1 MGWQFLRILCSSS
14 SLNLIIMI
22 VINDTTTTNNS
33 NDDDDDD
40 GNGDGDDDDNDD
52 DADDGDDD
60 DDDDDDLEAAHPHS
74 RSWSNIPGRIG
85 SGKPWFSRTGEK
97 RSTRRKTSQ
106 SKIENQQQTQPTYD
120 MSLSHCK
127 SYLPK

>member
-1 MGWQFLRILCSSS
+1 M
-14 SLNLIIMI
+14 
-22 VINDTTTTNNS
+22 NDTTTTNNS

-40 GNGDGDDDDNDD
+40 
-52 DADDGDDD
+52 
-60 DDDDDDLEAAHPHS
+60 DDDDLEAAHSHS
-74 RSWSNIPGRIG
+74 RSWSNIPVRIG

-97 RSTRRKTSQ
+97 RSTRRKTYQ

>member
-1 MGWQFLRILCSSS
+1 
-14 SLNLIIMI
+14 MI
-22 VINDTTTTNNS
+22 VINDTTTNNNS
-33 NDDDDDD
+33 ND
-40 GNGDGDDDDNDD
+40 
-52 DADDGDDD
+52 DDD

-74 RSWSNIPGRIG
+74 RSWSNIPVRIG

-97 RSTRRKTSQ
+97 RS
-106 SKIENQQQTQPTYD
+106 NQQQTQLTYD

>member
-1 MGWQFLRILCSSS
+1 
-14 SLNLIIMI
+14 MI
-22 VINDTTTTNNS
+22 VINDTTTNNNS
-33 NDDDDDD
+33 ND
-40 GNGDGDDDDNDD
+40 
-52 DADDGDDD
+52 DDD

-74 RSWSNIPGRIG
+74 RSWSNIPVRIG

-97 RSTRRKTSQ
+97 RS
-106 SKIENQQQTQPTYD
+106 NQQQTQPTYD

>member
-1 MGWQFLRILCSSS
+1 MGCQFLRILCSSS
-14 SLNLIIMI
+14 LLNFIIMI

-40 GNGDGDDDDNDD
+40 GNGDGDDDD
-52 DADDGDDD
+52 
-60 DDDDDDLEAAHPHS
+60 DDDDLEAAHPHS
-74 RSWSNIPGRIG
+74 RSWSNIPVRIG

-97 RSTRRKTSQ
+97 RSTRRKTYQ

>member
-1 MGWQFLRILCSSS
+1 
-14 SLNLIIMI
+14 MI

-33 NDDDDDD
+33 DDDDDDD
-40 GNGDGDDDDNDD
+40 GNG
-52 DADDGDDD
+52 DGDDD

-74 RSWSNIPGRIG
+74 RSWSNIPVRIG

-97 RSTRRKTSQ
+97 RS
-106 SKIENQQQTQPTYD
+106 NQQQTQLTYD

>member
-1 MGWQFLRILCSSS
+1 
-14 SLNLIIMI
+14 MI

-40 GNGDGDDDDNDD
+40 GNGDGDDDD
-52 DADDGDDD
+52 

-74 RSWSNIPGRIG
+74 RSWSNIPVRIG

-97 RSTRRKTSQ
+97 RS
-106 SKIENQQQTQPTYD
+106 NQQQTQLTYD

>member
-1 MGWQFLRILCSSS
+1 MGCQFLRILCSSS
-14 SLNLIIMI
+14 LLNFIIMI
-22 VINDTTTTNNS
+22 VMNDTTTTNNS
-33 NDDDDDD
+33 N
-40 GNGDGDDDDNDD
+40 
-52 DADDGDDD
+52 DDD

-74 RSWSNIPGRIG
+74 RSWSNIPVRIG

-97 RSTRRKTSQ
+97 RSTRRKTCQ

>member
-1 MGWQFLRILCSSS
+1 
-14 SLNLIIMI
+14 MI

-33 NDDDDDD
+33 DDDDDDD
-40 GNGDGDDDDNDD
+40 GNGDGD
-52 DADDGDDD
+52 DDD

-74 RSWSNIPGRIG
+74 RSWSNIPVRIG

-97 RSTRRKTSQ
+97 RS
-106 SKIENQQQTQPTYD
+106 NQQQTQLTYD

>member
-1 MGWQFLRILCSSS
+1 MGCQFLRILCSSS
-14 SLNLIIMI
+14 LLNFIIMI
-22 VINDTTTTNNS
+22 VINDTTTNNNS
-33 NDDDDDD
+33 ND
-40 GNGDGDDDDNDD
+40 
-52 DADDGDDD
+52 DDD

-74 RSWSNIPGRIG
+74 RSWSIIPGRIG

-97 RSTRRKTSQ
+97 RSTRRKTYQ

>member
-1 MGWQFLRILCSSS
+1 
-14 SLNLIIMI
+14 MI
-22 VINDTTTTNNS
+22 VINDTTTTTNS
-33 NDDDDDD
+33 NDDDDD
-40 GNGDGDDDDNDD
+40 GNGDGD
-52 DADDGDDD
+52 DDD

-74 RSWSNIPGRIG
+74 RSWSNIPVRIG

-97 RSTRRKTSQ
+97 RS
-106 SKIENQQQTQPTYD
+106 NQQQTQLTYD

>member
-1 MGWQFLRILCSSS
+1 MGCQFLRILCSSS
-14 SLNLIIMI
+14 LLNFIIMI
-22 VINDTTTTNNS
+22 VINDTTTTTNS
-33 NDDDDDD
+33 NDDDDD
-40 GNGDGDDDDNDD
+40 GNGDGD
-52 DADDGDDD
+52 DDD

-74 RSWSNIPGRIG
+74 RSWSNIPVRIG

-97 RSTRRKTSQ
+97 RS
-106 SKIENQQQTQPTYD
+106 NQQQTQLTYD

>member
-1 MGWQFLRILCSSS
+1 MGCQFLRILCSSS
-14 SLNLIIMI
+14 LLNFIIMI
-22 VINDTTTTNNS
+22 VINDTTTNNNS
-33 NDDDDDD
+33 N
-40 GNGDGDDDDNDD
+40 
-52 DADDGDDD
+52 DDD

-97 RSTRRKTSQ
+97 RSTRRKTYQ

>member
-1 MGWQFLRILCSSS
+1 MGCQFLRILCSSS
-14 SLNLIIMI
+14 LLNLIIMI

-40 GNGDGDDDDNDD
+40 GNGDGDDDD
-52 DADDGDDD
+52 D

-74 RSWSNIPGRIG
+74 RSWSNIPVRIG

-97 RSTRRKTSQ
+97 RS
-106 SKIENQQQTQPTYD
+106 NQQQTQLTYD

>member
-1 MGWQFLRILCSSS
+1 MGCQFLRILCSSS
-14 SLNLIIMI
+14 LLNFIIMI

-40 GNGDGDDDDNDD
+40 GNGDGDDDD
-52 DADDGDDD
+52 
-60 DDDDDDLEAAHPHS
+60 DDDDLEAAHPHS
-74 RSWSNIPGRIG
+74 RSWSNIPVRIG

-97 RSTRRKTSQ
+97 RS
-106 SKIENQQQTQPTYD
+106 NQQQTQPTYD

>member
-1 MGWQFLRILCSSS
+1 
-14 SLNLIIMI
+14 MI

-33 NDDDDDD
+33 DDDDDDD
-40 GNGDGDDDDNDD
+40 GNG
-52 DADDGDDD
+52 DGDDD

-74 RSWSNIPGRIG
+74 RSWSNIPVRIG

-97 RSTRRKTSQ
+97 RS
-106 SKIENQQQTQPTYD
+106 NQQQTQLTYD

-127 SYLPK
+127 SYLPR

>member
-1 MGWQFLRILCSSS
+1 MGCQFLRILCSSS
-14 SLNLIIMI
+14 LLNFIIMI

-33 NDDDDDD
+33 DDDDDDD
-40 GNGDGDDDDNDD
+40 GNG
-52 DADDGDDD
+52 DGDDD

-74 RSWSNIPGRIG
+74 RSWSNIPVRIG

-97 RSTRRKTSQ
+97 RS
-106 SKIENQQQTQPTYD
+106 NQQQTQLTYD

>member
-1 MGWQFLRILCSSS
+1 MGCQFLRILCSSS
-14 SLNLIIMI
+14 LLNFIIMI

-40 GNGDGDDDDNDD
+40 GNGDGD
-52 DADDGDDD
+52 G

-74 RSWSNIPGRIG
+74 RSWSNIPVRIG

-97 RSTRRKTSQ
+97 RS
-106 SKIENQQQTQPTYD
+106 NQQQTQPTYD

>member
-1 MGWQFLRILCSSS
+1 
-14 SLNLIIMI
+14 MI

-33 NDDDDDD
+33 N
-40 GNGDGDDDDNDD
+40 
-52 DADDGDDD
+52 DD

-74 RSWSNIPGRIG
+74 RSWSNIPVRIG

-97 RSTRRKTSQ
+97 RS
-106 SKIENQQQTQPTYD
+106 NQQQTQPTYD

>member
-1 MGWQFLRILCSSS
+1 MGCQFLRILCSSS
-14 SLNLIIMI
+14 LLNFIIMI
-22 VINDTTTTNNS
+22 VINDTTTTTNS

-40 GNGDGDDDDNDD
+40 GNGDG
-52 DADDGDDD
+52 
-60 DDDDDDLEAAHPHS
+60 DDDDDLEAAHPHS

-97 RSTRRKTSQ
+97 RSTRRKTCQ
-106 SKIENQQQTQPTYD
+106 SRIENQQQTQPTYD

>member
-1 MGWQFLRILCSSS
+1 MPVSTECAAALLSFRYPS
-14 SLNLIIMI
+14 
-22 VINDTTTTNNS
+22 NNS
-33 NDDDDDD
+33 NDDDD
-40 GNGDGDDDDNDD
+40 GDDDDRDY
-52 DADDGDDD
+52 
-60 DDDDDDLEAAHPHS
+60 LEVAHPHS

-97 RSTRRKTSQ
+97 RRTRRKTSQ

>member
-1 MGWQFLRILCSSS
+1 MGCQFLRILCSSS
-14 SLNLIIMI
+14 LLNFIIMI

-33 NDDDDDD
+33 N
-40 GNGDGDDDDNDD
+40 
-52 DADDGDDD
+52 DD

-74 RSWSNIPGRIG
+74 RSWSNIPVRIG

-97 RSTRRKTSQ
+97 RS
-106 SKIENQQQTQPTYD
+106 NQQQTQPTYD

>member
-1 MGWQFLRILCSSS
+1 MGCQFLRILCSSS
-14 SLNLIIMI
+14 LLNFIIMI

-33 NDDDDDD
+33 N
-40 GNGDGDDDDNDD
+40 
-52 DADDGDDD
+52 

-97 RSTRRKTSQ
+97 RSTRRKTYQ

>member
-1 MGWQFLRILCSSS
+1 MGCQFLRILCSSS
-14 SLNLIIMI
+14 LLNLIIMI
-22 VINDTTTTNNS
+22 VTNDTTTTNNS

-40 GNGDGDDDDNDD
+40 GNGDGDDDD
-52 DADDGDDD
+52 

-74 RSWSNIPGRIG
+74 RSWSNIPVRIG

-97 RSTRRKTSQ
+97 RS
-106 SKIENQQQTQPTYD
+106 NQQQTQLTYD

>member
-1 MGWQFLRILCSSS
+1 
-14 SLNLIIMI
+14 MI

-40 GNGDGDDDDNDD
+40 GNGDGDDDD
-52 DADDGDDD
+52 
-60 DDDDDDLEAAHPHS
+60 DDDDLETAHPHS
-74 RSWSNIPGRIG
+74 RSWSNIPVRIG

-97 RSTRRKTSQ
+97 RS
-106 SKIENQQQTQPTYD
+106 NQQQTQPTYD

>member
-1 MGWQFLRILCSSS
+1 
-14 SLNLIIMI
+14 MI
-22 VINDTTTTNNS
+22 VINDTTTNNNS
-33 NDDDDDD
+33 NDD
-40 GNGDGDDDDNDD
+40 
-52 DADDGDDD
+52 DDD

-74 RSWSNIPGRIG
+74 RTWSNISGRIG
-85 SGKPWFSRTGEK
+85 SGKPCFSRTGEK
-97 RSTRRKTSQ
+97 RSTRRKTYQ

>member
-1 MGWQFLRILCSSS
+1 
-14 SLNLIIMI
+14 MI
-22 VINDTTTTNNS
+22 VINDTTTTINS
-33 NDDDDDD
+33 NHDDDDD
-40 GNGDGDDDDNDD
+40 GNGDGD
-52 DADDGDDD
+52 DDD

-74 RSWSNIPGRIG
+74 RSWSNIPVRIG

-97 RSTRRKTSQ
+97 QSTRRKTCH

-120 MSLSHCK
+120 MSLSHCT

>member
-1 MGWQFLRILCSSS
+1 
-14 SLNLIIMI
+14 MI
-22 VINDTTTTNNS
+22 VINDTTTNNNS
-33 NDDDDDD
+33 N
-40 GNGDGDDDDNDD
+40 
-52 DADDGDDD
+52 DDD

-97 RSTRRKTSQ
+97 RSTRRKTYQ
-106 SKIENQQQTQPTYD
+106 RKIENQQQTQPTYD

>member
-1 MGWQFLRILCSSS
+1 
-14 SLNLIIMI
+14 MI

-33 NDDDDDD
+33 DDDDDDD
-40 GNGDGDDDDNDD
+40 GN
-52 DADDGDDD
+52 GDDD

-74 RSWSNIPGRIG
+74 RSWSNIPVRIG

-97 RSTRRKTSQ
+97 RS
-106 SKIENQQQTQPTYD
+106 NQQQTQLTYD

>member
-1 MGWQFLRILCSSS
+1 MGCQFLRILCSSS
-14 SLNLIIMI
+14 LLNFIIMI

-40 GNGDGDDDDNDD
+40 GNGDGDDDD
-52 DADDGDDD
+52 

-74 RSWSNIPGRIG
+74 RSWSNIPVRIG

-97 RSTRRKTSQ
+97 GS
-106 SKIENQQQTQPTYD
+106 NQQQTQPTYD

>member
-1 MGWQFLRILCSSS
+1 MGCQFLRILCSSS
-14 SLNLIIMI
+14 LLNFIIMI
-22 VINDTTTTNNS
+22 VINDTTTTTNS
-33 NDDDDDD
+33 NDDDDD
-40 GNGDGDDDDNDD
+40 GNG
-52 DADDGDDD
+52 DGDDD

-74 RSWSNIPGRIG
+74 RSWSNIPVRIG

-97 RSTRRKTSQ
+97 RS
-106 SKIENQQQTQPTYD
+106 NQQQTQPTYD

>member
-1 MGWQFLRILCSSS
+1 MGCQFLRILCSSS
-14 SLNLIIMI
+14 LLNFIIMI
-22 VINDTTTTNNS
+22 VINDTTTNNNS
-33 NDDDDDD
+33 ND
-40 GNGDGDDDDNDD
+40 
-52 DADDGDDD
+52 DDD

-97 RSTRRKTSQ
+97 RSTRRKTYQ

>member
-1 MGWQFLRILCSSS
+1 
-14 SLNLIIMI
+14 MI

-33 NDDDDDD
+33 DDDDDDD
-40 GNGDGDDDDNDD
+40 GNG
-52 DADDGDDD
+52 DGDDD

-74 RSWSNIPGRIG
+74 RSWSNIPVRIG

-97 RSTRRKTSQ
+97 RS
-106 SKIENQQQTQPTYD
+106 NQQQTQPTYD
-120 MSLSHCK
+120 MSLSHSK